1 MDSAVKRLGIIINVQ
16 RPEAQVTLAAIETWA
31 AEHDWPIIACE
42 RIDAA
47 RDPDRYGIPDGAF
60 REPIDLLLA
69 LGGDGT
75 MLTAVR
81 TVAARGVPV
90 LGMNLGTLGFLTVVR
105 PHGAVAALER
115 VRAGEYEIEER
126 LMLEVSE
133 QGGNGERW
141 SGLNDIV
148 LDKGGIARIATFRV
162 SRNGEF
168 VSEYDGDGLI
178 VATPT
183 GSTAYA
189 LSVGGPILMPTMQA
203 FILAPISPHALAQR
217 PMVFSSGDHLEV
229 TVKSTSGAVMLTVDG
244 QRTRRLQEGATVEIA
259 ASPHSAR
266 LVSFADSSF
275 VRVLREKLHWGIGP
289 AGSA

>member
-1 MDSAVKRLGIIINVQ
+1 MDSSVKRLGIIINVQ
-16 RPEAQVTLAAIETWA
+16 RPEAQVTLAAIEEWA
-31 AEHDWPIIACE
+31 AEHAWPIVACE

-47 RDPDRYGIPDGAF
+47 RDPELYGIPDGAF

-81 TVAARGVPV
+81 TVASRGVPV

-105 PHGAVAALER
+105 PNGAVAALER
-115 VRAGEYEIEER
+115 VRAGDYRIEER

-133 QGGNGERW
+133 QGRSGEHW

-244 QRTRRLQEGATVEIA
+244 QRTRRLDEGATVEIA
-259 ASPHSAR
+259 ASPHRAR
-266 LVSFADSSF
+266 LVHFADSSF
-275 VRVLREKLHWGIGP
+275 VRILRQKLHWGIGP
-289 AGSA
+289 SGSA